1 MGAPQPKN
9 RFLALTSSAAAA
21 AEALHFSLSGGA
33 GIAHGIA
40 GLKFEVQYGP
50 VAAFAGLGLV
60 RPAAGV
66 RYYFGRSE
74 RGAGFVSLDYAHY
87 NDSWYDRS
95 CCEFYDDTENS
106 LGAVLGYRFRY
117 PPGPGFVELGI
128 GPAWTWVHE
137 KGLPPTGA
145 AYDRREFLFGMAS
158 FMRAVPNFVVA
169 VGVEL

>member
-1 MGAPQPKN
+1 MSGSSWLESSAPLQRQVAEREVLAVPRTLTDIRSLSPLNAFGRLRAHGCAFTVTDLTQRWSQAGPFGGALRK
-9 RFLALTSSAAAA
+9 LVVLVVLTSSAAAA

-74 RGAGFVSLDYAHY
+74 RGAGF
-87 NDSWYDRS
+87 
-95 CCEFYDDTENS
+95 
-106 LGAVLGYRFRY
+106 
-117 PPGPGFVELGI
+117 
-128 GPAWTWVHE
+128 
-137 KGLPPTGA
+137 
-145 AYDRREFLFGMAS
+145 
-158 FMRAVPNFVVA
+158 
-169 VGVEL
+169 